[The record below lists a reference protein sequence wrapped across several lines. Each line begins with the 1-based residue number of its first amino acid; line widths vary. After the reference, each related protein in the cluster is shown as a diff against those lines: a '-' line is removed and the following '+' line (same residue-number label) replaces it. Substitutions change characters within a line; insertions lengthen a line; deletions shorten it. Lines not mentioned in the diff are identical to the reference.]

1 MEQMRTNSPQ
11 SFIKLILD
19 EMLCL
24 GPYGRKGRDNNLKP
38 TEKD

>member
-11 SFIKLILD
+11 SFIKLISE
-19 EMLCL
+19 EMFCL
-24 GPYGRKGRDNNLKP
+24 VSYGRNGRDNNLNP

>member
-11 SFIKLILD
+11 SLIRLVLEVKL
-19 EMLCL
+19 CP
-24 GPYGRKGRDNNLKP
+24 GVYGRNGRDNNRKP